1 MEEKKR
7 ENETIEGIEVIEE
20 TFEAEDL
27 MFGRC
32 PASSRC
38 CK

>member
-1 MEEKKR
+1 MEEKMR
-7 ENETIEGIEVIEE
+7 ETEKTEGIEIVEE